1 MGHVCVYDQEAV
13 AEAGVENLKEVGE
26 TEVEGKDTKACSVCG
41 KEFPTIRRTIIHEV
55 EECHSLGRV
64 DHCQFKLKIF
74 HCSHCTASFVI
85 KRKFLL
91 HLARHTEQEQEQEQ
105 QQEQQQEGEA
115 QVETERDVQQVQQD
129 TENIDPQ
136 AGVGDQG
143 LQEGSFEEARVF
155 VEDLTKKEAD
165 FLVAVSQLQ
174 RLEEGSTTCAHCGKK
189 MSSKKAC
196 LEHEVCIVH
205 QMKTDQSICCNQV
218 NVHGDLTNAD
228 QYYRCD
234 FCPKIFVNKTL
245 RNNHLTTH
253 TDERKYQVLN

>member
-105 QQEQQQEGEA
+105 QQEGEA

-205 QMKTDQSICCNQV
+205 KMKTDQSICCNQV